1 MKSGALK
8 QNIKQ
13 LILYYQQY
21 QYNLKNVDIMY
32 TFLEK
37 NNIKLDTEEI
47 EILVI

>member
-37 NNIKLDTEEI
+37 KQLTKLDTEEI
-47 EILVI
+47 EIQ